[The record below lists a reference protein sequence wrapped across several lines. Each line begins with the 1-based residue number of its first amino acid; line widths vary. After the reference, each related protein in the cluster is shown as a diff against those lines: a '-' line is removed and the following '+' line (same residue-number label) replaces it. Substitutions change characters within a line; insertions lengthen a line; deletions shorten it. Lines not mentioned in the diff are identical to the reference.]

1 MVRSKRIAFNFTL
14 EIEINT
20 LFISTKEKRSQ
31 ALCEWGW
38 LRLSG
43 VKSRKLL
50 KNFIKLK
57 MKMLKFYSI

>member
-20 LFISTKEKRSQ
+20 LFISTKENRSQ

-43 VKSRKLL
+43 IKSQELF
-50 KNFIKLK
+50 KNFIKIL
-57 MKMLKFYSI
+57 MKML